1 MTKQT
6 LKTSSTVLMALEFL
20 PARSVLS
27 LEFPTYKVFFFFSLG
42 AERVPSQP
50 AQPENTSCMLCMPMF
65 YSRDFHVWF
74 RGHIARIKETLLTL
88 RVGLI

>member
-20 PARSVLS
+20 PAQSVLS

-50 AQPENTSCMLCMPMF
+50 AQPEKYIL
-65 YSRDFHVWF
+65 HVTHAYVLF
-74 RGHIARIKETLLTL
+74 
-88 RVGLI
+88 